1 MSILGIYLLGVVAAA
16 LHLVWFE
23 YQFDHNKRLSNVT
36 LKEWL
41 QDAAISLFSW
51 IAFALA
57 IIVTIGDLMEASPR
71 IVRKE
76 RPEYIVFF
84 CHFQLWYGSGS
95 LFMLF
100 RLTEYKEV

>member
-23 YQFDHNKRLSNVT
+23 YQFDHNKQLSNVT
-36 LKEWL
+36 RKEWL

-57 IIVTIGDLMEASPR
+57 IIVTIWRFNGGKPQNS
-71 IVRKE
+71 
-76 RPEYIVFF
+76 
-84 CHFQLWYGSGS
+84 
-95 LFMLF
+95 
-100 RLTEYKEV
+100 

>member
-1 MSILGIYLLGVVAAA
+1 MSILEIYLLGVVAAA
-16 LHLVWFE
+16 VHIIWFE
-23 YQFDHNKRLSNVT
+23 YQFDHNKQLSNVT
-36 LKEWL
+36 KKEWL

-51 IAFALA
+51 VAFVLA
-57 IIVTIGDLMEASPR
+57 IIVTIWRFNGGKP
-71 IVRKE
+71 
-76 RPEYIVFF
+76 PEYIVFF

>member
-1 MSILGIYLLGVVAAA
+1 MSILEIYLLGVVAAA

-57 IIVTIGDLMEASPR
+57 IIVTIWRFNGGKPKKKRE
-71 IVRKE
+71 
-76 RPEYIVFF
+76 
-84 CHFQLWYGSGS
+84 
-95 LFMLF
+95 
-100 RLTEYKEV
+100 T

>member
-1 MSILGIYLLGVVAAA
+1 MSILEIYLLGVVAAA
-16 LHLVWFE
+16 VHIIWFE
-23 YQFDHNKRLSNVT
+23 YQFDHNKQLSNVT
-36 LKEWL
+36 KKEWL
-41 QDAAISLFSW
+41 QDAAILSWPSLLPF
-51 IAFALA
+51 
-57 IIVTIGDLMEASPR
+57 GDLMVASRR

-84 CHFQLWYGSGS
+84 CHIQLWYGSGS

>member
-1 MSILGIYLLGVVAAA
+1 MSILEIYLLGVVAAA
-16 LHLVWFE
+16 VHIIWFE
-23 YQFDHNKRLSNVT
+23 YQFDHNKQLSNVT
-36 LKEWL
+36 KKEWL

-51 IAFALA
+51 VAFVLA
-57 IIVTIGDLMEASPR
+57 IIVTIWRFNGGKP
-71 IVRKE
+71 K
-76 RPEYIVFF
+76 PEYIVFF

>member
-1 MSILGIYLLGVVAAA
+1 MSILEIYLLGVVAAA
-16 LHLVWFE
+16 VHIIWFE
-23 YQFDHNKRLSNVT
+23 YQFDHNKQLSNVT
-36 LKEWL
+36 KKEWL

-51 IAFALA
+51 VAFVLA
-57 IIVTIGDLMEASPR
+57 IIVT
-71 IVRKE
+71 
-76 RPEYIVFF
+76 PEYIVFF

>member
-57 IIVTIGDLMEASPR
+57 IIVTIWRFNGGKPNS
-71 IVRKE
+71 
-76 RPEYIVFF
+76 
-84 CHFQLWYGSGS
+84 
-95 LFMLF
+95 
-100 RLTEYKEV
+100 